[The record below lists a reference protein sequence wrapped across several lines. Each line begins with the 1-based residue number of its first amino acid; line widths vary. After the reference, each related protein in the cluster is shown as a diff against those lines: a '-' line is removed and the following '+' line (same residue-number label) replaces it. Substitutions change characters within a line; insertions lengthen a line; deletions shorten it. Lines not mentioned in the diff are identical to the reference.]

1 MAEPIRTFYFRE
13 SPNAAFLVAREFLV
27 IEWRD
32 GVSVAASSLSR
43 ERHLTPLMPDL
54 SDRASREHGRFIT
67 GC

>member
-13 SPNAAFLVAREFLV
+13 SLNAAFLAVANSLV
-27 IEWRD
+27 IERRD
-32 GVSVAASSLSR
+32 GVRVAASSLSR